1 MGFIRGG
8 NGVFSVYDGE
18 SFTGGRLQ
26 GNGDFRSEEC
36 EAFLREA
43 DVVVTN
49 PPFSLFRE
57 YVAQLMEFG
66 KKFLIIGNMNA
77 ITYKEIFPLIKE
89 NKLWAGYSFNKSMD
103 FEMPD
108 SYEGEVGVNGRKV
121 GKVPA
126 ICWFTNIPHD
136 KRNRPLTLYKK
147 YNPQEFPKYDNYD
160 AIEVSKTADIP
171 MDYDGVMG
179 VPISF
184 LDKYCPEQF
193 EILNANDYRT
203 SASVPVKPHGLVKD
217 KDSYITERESGL
229 RPNTHTEATRTWCQD
244 QSLTERRHTD
254 ECSSNELLAPGAD
267 GWHVNGKRKY
277 ARVFIHNKNPN
288 LT

>member
-77 ITYKEIFPLIKE
+77 VTYKEIFPLIKE
-89 NKLWAGYSFNKSMD
+89 NKLWLGCSIHSGDREFRV
-103 FEMPD
+103 PD
-108 SYEGEVGVNGRKV
+108 DTVLKGNNWRIDENGVKYAR
-121 GKVPA
+121 VPGVR
-126 ICWFTNIPHD
+126 WFTNVPHTQ
-136 KRNRPLTLYKK
+136 RHTPLTLYKK
-147 YNPQEFPKYDNYD
+147 YRAEDYPKYDNYD

-193 EILNANDYRT
+193 EIEWQASGNTRVCAPAEILKNIGYIENSKDRGGCCVLDGERMYSRILIRHKKSESS
-203 SASVPVKPHGLVKD
+203 SAAK
-217 KDSYITERESGL
+217 I
-229 RPNTHTEATRTWCQD
+229 Q
-244 QSLTERRHTD
+244 
-254 ECSSNELLAPGAD
+254 
-267 GWHVNGKRKY
+267 
-277 ARVFIHNKNPN
+277 I
-288 LT
+288 

>member
-1 MGFIRGG
+1 MDRFHAFGLKRLVATGFKKDGK
-8 NGVFSVYDGE
+8 GVWAEYDGVKTE
-18 SFTGGRLQ
+18 CGELA

-77 ITYKEIFPLIKE
+77 VTYKEIFPLIKE
-89 NKLWAGYSFNKSMD
+89 NKLWLGCSIHSGGIEFRV
-103 FEMPD
+103 PD
-108 SYEGEVGVNGRKV
+108 DTVLKGNNWRIDENGVKYLRLGWVR
-121 GKVPA
+121 
-126 ICWFTNIPHD
+126 WFTNVPHTQ
-136 KRNRPLTLYKK
+136 KHTPLTLYKK
-147 YNPQEFPKYDNYD
+147 YRAEDYPKYDNYD

-193 EILNANDYRT
+193 EILNANDYRK

-217 KDSYITERESGL
+217 KDSYITERERSMPEYSYGSYEDMVS
-229 RPNTHTEATRTWCQD
+229 RPIVDGKKTYRRMFVKRITCTW
-244 QSLTERRHTD
+244 
-254 ECSSNELLAPGAD
+254 G
-267 GWHVNGKRKY
+267 
-277 ARVFIHNKNPN
+277 
-288 LT
+288 

>member
-1 MGFIRGG
+1 MWAE
-8 NGVFSVYDGE
+8 YDGVKTE
-18 SFTGGRLQ
+18 CGELAGD
-26 GNGDFRSEEC
+26 GDFRSEEC

-57 YVAQLMEFG
+57 YVAQLMEFS

-89 NKLWAGYSFNKSMD
+89 NKLWLGTKDVKEFIEPN
-103 FEMPD
+103 
-108 SYEGEVGVNGRKV
+108 GELKKFGNIK
-121 GKVPA
+121 
-126 ICWFTNIPHD
+126 WFTNIPHD
-136 KRNRPLTLYKK
+136 KRTQPLTLYKK
-147 YNPQEFPKYDNYD
+147 YRAEDYPKYDNYD

-193 EILNANDYRT
+193 EILNANDYRKN
-203 SASVPVKPHGLVKD
+203 ASVPVKPHGLVKD
-217 KDSYITERESGL
+217 KDSYITTKKKERSMPEYSYGSY
-229 RPNTHTEATRTWCQD
+229 ED
-244 QSLTERRHTD
+244 
-254 ECSSNELLAPGAD
+254 
-267 GWHVNGKRKY
+267 
-277 ARVFIHNKNPN
+277 
-288 LT
+288 